1 MLNKSYKREYNSIF
15 KDLLTQFPSG
25 FFDESALP
33 SYTHNNT
40 LMSWLFWKRVDTAL
54 SLAGDI
60 QQRSVMDFGCGGGV
74 LFKYFVERN
83 CQITGCDDDAYDLV
97 SEVIKRLDIKA
108 DLYNDLFK
116 ISGQTFDYIFA
127 LDVLEHIEELDRYL
141 EKLLK
146 LSHNSTVLIVSGPTE
161 GAVYKLGRKFAGF
174 SGHYHLGNIYEIESA
189 IKKKGLIRTTMK
201 NLYYPFPLF
210 RVSSWRK

>member
-116 ISGQTFDYIFA
+116 ISG
-127 LDVLEHIEELDRYL
+127 
-141 EKLLK
+141 
-146 LSHNSTVLIVSGPTE
+146 
-161 GAVYKLGRKFAGF
+161 
-174 SGHYHLGNIYEIESA
+174 
-189 IKKKGLIRTTMK
+189 
-201 NLYYPFPLF
+201 
-210 RVSSWRK
+210 